1 MHHAGRRL
9 LLADLQARIAHLE
22 RGSRRPCET
31 LRFGI
36 PALDA
41 HLPAHGLPLGLLH
54 EIVEDGAGAC
64 HAATARLFVAGILAR
79 LNGPVLWC
87 LARRDLFAPG
97 LASVGL
103 DPNRVI
109 FVETVREAD
118 VLPAMEEGL
127 RHCGLAAVV
136 GELARLR
143 FTPSRRLQLAAEAS
157 GVTAF
162 ALRRWRE
169 GAGLEATCS
178 TTRWRVGPAPSSPL
192 PAPGLGRARWRV
204 ELVRCR
210 GAEPRSWLMEAC
222 DEEGRL
228 ALPPNL
234 AHRPR
239 PQAERA
245 PRAAAG

>member
-54 EIVEDGAGAC
+54 EVVEDGAGAC

-169 GAGLEATCS
+169 GAGLEATCLNDALAGRPGALVTAARARS
-178 TTRWRVGPAPSSPL
+178 WSRPLAGRTRPL
-192 PAPGLGRARWRV
+192 PR
-204 ELVRCR
+204 R
-210 GAEPRSWLMEAC
+210 GAPV
-222 DEEGRL
+222 
-228 ALPPNL
+228 L
-234 AHRPR
+234 AHGGVR
-239 PQAERA
+239 
-245 PRAAAG
+245 